1 MLYLFLLFYFS
12 NYLFS
17 DLVYKHVDVGR
28 AKYRQERILS
38 WYCTFPI
45 TEDWNFQ
52 APNWL
57 SAASKIPLYFFSLVL
72 ASMNSFLSLVS
83 YFWTWWNKGIAFA
96 NVFRYNRETTWSR
109 NSHAWLAKVKSMSD
123 CLWYCCSSKYSI
135 VPLTQTVLSKQNMP
149 CERCFYPLLI
159 PDEDE
164 DDCQIKQNI
173 NSNGL
178 KQWRKA

>member
-72 ASMNSFLSLVS
+72 ASMNSFFSLWRIFGPGETKALRSQMYFVITPRLPDREESCMISESEINVWLSLILLLKRIQYS
-83 YFWTWWNKGIAFA
+83 ALDANSAF
-96 NVFRYNRETTWSR
+96 ETKHAMWEMLLSSLDSR
-109 NSHAWLAKVKSMSD
+109 RRWGWLSD
-123 CLWYCCSSKYSI
+123 
-135 VPLTQTVLSKQNMP
+135 
-149 CERCFYPLLI
+149 
-159 PDEDE
+159 
-164 DDCQIKQNI
+164 
-173 NSNGL
+173 
-178 KQWRKA
+178 